1 MIRKIYLENPS
12 GNRFYFD
19 YRSGCLIHQVTGLGF
34 SQEMT
39 YLKYD
44 TFYDRVAQTQGLTE
58 IQATIT
64 FLKGYPAYT
73 EFMNYLKLGEKEL
86 KLYYEADDSA
96 FCFVDIKSISKQE
109 LIAGTLQSQIV
120 FQKLSLWLKSQMY
133 TVNVNEDSVGKVYP
147 YSYPYRYSAF
157 FEGRIQIIN
166 RGVRKAPLLIE
177 IFGAVN
183 DPEII
188 IRKSNNIITMLR
200 LFHNQL
206 NGEIH
211 ISAIPNKQYIRQKDN
226 GEVISI
232 YGSQDFTCDNFLFVE
247 PGEYEVEFKP
257 GVSSTTTCRITL
269 LEGYLGV

>member
-1 MIRKIYLENPS
+1 MNRKIYIENPS

-44 TFYDRVAQTQGLTE
+44 TFYDRVDQTQGLTE
-58 IQATIT
+58 IQATLT
-64 FLKGYPAYT
+64 FLKGYHGYT
-73 EFMNYLKLGEKEL
+73 EFMNYLKLGEKGL
-86 KLYYEADDSA
+86 KLYYEAEDSA
-96 FCFVDIKSISKQE
+96 FCFIDIKSISKQE

-120 FQKLSLWLKSQMY
+120 FQKLSLWLKSQLY
-133 TVNVNEDSVGKVYP
+133 TVDVNEDSTGKVYP
-147 YSYPYRYSAF
+147 FSYPYRYSAF
-157 FEGRIQIIN
+157 FEGKIQIIN
-166 RGVRKAPLLIE
+166 RGVQKAPFLIE
-177 IFGAVN
+177 ILGAVS

-188 IRKSNNIITMLR
+188 IRKSNTIITMLR
-200 LFHNQL
+200 LYHNQL

-211 ISAIPNKQYIRQKDN
+211 ISAVPNHQYIRQIEN

-257 GVSSTTTCRITL
+257 GVASPTTCRITL

>member
-1 MIRKIYLENPS
+1 MNRKIYIENPS

-44 TFYDRVAQTQGLTE
+44 TFYDRVDQTQGLTE
-58 IQATIT
+58 IQATLT
-64 FLKGYPAYT
+64 FLKGYHGYT
-73 EFMNYLKLGEKEL
+73 EFMNYLKLGEKGL
-86 KLYYEADDSA
+86 KLYYEAEDSA
-96 FCFVDIKSISKQE
+96 FCFIDIKSISKQE

-120 FQKLSLWLKSQMY
+120 FQKLSLWLKSQLY
-133 TVNVNEDSVGKVYP
+133 TVDVNEDSTGKVYP
-147 YSYPYRYSAF
+147 FSYPYRYSAF
-157 FEGRIQIIN
+157 FEGKIKIIN
-166 RGVRKAPLLIE
+166 RGVQKAPLLIE
-177 IFGAVN
+177 ILGAVS

-188 IRKSNNIITMLR
+188 IRKSNTIITMLR
-200 LFHNQL
+200 LYHNQL

-211 ISAIPNKQYIRQKDN
+211 ISAVPNHQYIRQIDN

-257 GVSSTTTCRITL
+257 GVASPTTCRITL

>member
-1 MIRKIYLENPS
+1 MNRKIYIENPS

-44 TFYDRVAQTQGLTE
+44 TFYDRVDQTQGLTE

>member
-44 TFYDRVAQTQGLTE
+44 TFYDRVAQTQALTE

-73 EFMNYLKLGEKEL
+73 EFMSFLKLGEKEL

-166 RGVRKAPLLIE
+166 RGVQKAPLLIE

-188 IRKSNNIITMLR
+188 IRKSSNIITILR

-257 GVSSTTTCRITL
+257 GVSSATTCRITL

>member
-12 GNRFYFD
+12 GNKFYFD
-19 YRSGCLIHQVTGLGF
+19 YRSGCLIHAISGLGF

-39 YLKYD
+39 YLKYE
-44 TFYDRVAQTQGLTE
+44 TFYDRVDQTQGLTE
-58 IQATIT
+58 IQATLT
-64 FLKGYPAYT
+64 FLKGYPGYT
-73 EFMNYLKLGEKEL
+73 ELMNYLKLGEKEL

-96 FCFVDIKSISKQE
+96 FCFIDIKSISKQE
-109 LIAGTLQSQIV
+109 LVAGTLQSQII
-120 FQKLSLWLKSQMY
+120 FQKLSLWLKSQLY
-133 TVNVNEDSVGKVYP
+133 TVNVNEDTVGKRYT
-147 YSYPYRYSAF
+147 YSYTYRYSAF
-157 FEGRIQIIN
+157 FEGKIQIIN

-177 IFGAVN
+177 IMGAVS

-188 IRKSNNIITMLR
+188 IRKNSSIITMLR
-200 LFHNQL
+200 LYHTQL

-211 ISAIPNKQYIRQKDN
+211 ISAVPNKQYIRQIDN
-226 GEVISI
+226 GEIISI

-257 GVSSTTTCRITL
+257 GVASLTMCRITL

>member
-12 GNRFYFD
+12 GNRLYFD
-19 YRSGCLIHQVTGLGF
+19 YRSGCLIHQVAGLGF

-44 TFYDRVAQTQGLTE
+44 TFYDRVDQTQGLTE

-157 FEGRIQIIN
+157 FEGRIHIIN
-166 RGVRKAPLLIE
+166 RGVQKAPLLIE

-183 DPEII
+183 DLEII
-188 IRKSNNIITMLR
+188 VRKSNNIITMLR

-211 ISAIPNKQYIRQKDN
+211 ISAIPNKQYIRQVDN

-257 GVSSTTTCRITL
+257 GVSNTTTCRITL

>member
-12 GNRFYFD
+12 GNKFYFD
-19 YRSGCLIHQVTGLGF
+19 YRSGCLIHAISGLGF

-39 YLKYD
+39 YLKYE
-44 TFYDRVAQTQGLTE
+44 TFYDRVDQTQGLTE
-58 IQATIT
+58 IQATLT
-64 FLKGYPAYT
+64 FLKGYPGYT
-73 EFMNYLKLGEKEL
+73 ELMNYLKLGEKEL

-109 LIAGTLQSQIV
+109 LVAGTLQSQII
-120 FQKLSLWLKSQMY
+120 FQKLSLWLKNQLY
-133 TVNVNEDSVGKVYP
+133 TVNVNEDTVGKRYA
-147 YSYPYRYSAF
+147 YNYPYRYSAF
-157 FEGRIQIIN
+157 FEGKIQINN
-166 RGVRKAPLLIE
+166 RGVQKAPLLIE
-177 IFGAVN
+177 IMGAVS

-188 IRKSNNIITMLR
+188 IRKNSSVITMLR
-200 LFHNQL
+200 LYHTQI

-211 ISAIPNKQYIRQKDN
+211 ISAIPNKQYIRQIDN

-247 PGEYEVEFKP
+247 PGEYEIEFKP
-257 GVSSTTTCRITL
+257 GVASLTTCRITL

>member
-19 YRSGCLIHQVTGLGF
+19 YRSGVLIHAITGLGF
-34 SQEMT
+34 SQEIT

-44 TFYDRVAQTQGLTE
+44 TFYDRVDQTQGLTD
-58 IQATIT
+58 IQGTLT
-64 FLKGYPAYT
+64 FLKGYHGYT
-73 EFMNYLKLGEKEL
+73 EFMNYLKLGEKGL
-86 KLYYEADDSA
+86 KLYYEAEDSA
-96 FCFVDIKSISKQE
+96 FCFIDIKSLSKQE

-120 FQKLSLWLKSQMY
+120 FQKLSLWLKNQLY
-133 TVNVNEDSVGKVYP
+133 TIDVNEDSTGKVYP
-147 YSYPYRYSAF
+147 FSYPYRYSAF
-157 FEGRIQIIN
+157 FEGKIQIIN
-166 RGVRKAPLLIE
+166 RGVQKAPLLIE
-177 IFGAVN
+177 ILGAVS

-188 IRKSNNIITMLR
+188 IRKSNTIITMLR
-200 LFHNQL
+200 LYHNQL

-211 ISAIPNKQYIRQKDN
+211 ISAVPNHQYIRQIDN

-257 GVSSTTTCRITL
+257 GVASPTTCRITL